1 MKLLEWFLASNVG
14 GLECSFCREFFSWAC
29 KGIVDEREGRR
40 EKVLGGRSR
49 VVITRVQVESR
60 EVPRECEHRFF
71 SL

>member
-1 MKLLEWFLASNVG
+1 MWGDWSVAFLENSLVGRAVGLLK
-14 GLECSFCREFFSWAC
+14 RE
-29 KGIVDEREGRR
+29 KEG
-40 EKVLGGRSR
+40 EKKVLGGRSR